1 MKRTLIFAAASLG
14 LIALAAAVLTL
25 AFPGTDNARA
35 IGASAA
41 IALAVQVAAFVIL
54 RVMRG
59 PTVMIGWGIGSG
71 VRFLTLIVYGFAASS
86 VLGLPLTAALVS
98 LATFLFATS
107 VLEPLLLEK

>member
-1 MKRTLIFAAASLG
+1 MFAAASIG
-14 LIALAAAVLTL
+14 LIAVAAAVLSL
-25 AFPGTDNARA
+25 AFPGADNARA
-35 IGASAA
+35 IATSAA

-71 VRFLTLIVYGFAASS
+71 VRFLTLIIYGFAASPL
-86 VLGLPLTAALVS
+86 LGLPLTAALVS

-107 VLEPLLLEK
+107 VLEPLLLET

>member
-1 MKRTLIFAAASLG
+1 MKRTLMFAAACIG
-14 LIALAAAVLTL
+14 LIALAGAALSF
-25 AFPGTDNARA
+25 AFPGADNARA
-35 IGASAA
+35 IGISAA
-41 IALAVQVAAFVIL
+41 IALAVQIGAFAIL

-71 VRFLTLIVYGFAASS
+71 VRFLALIIYGFAAST